1 MAKIILY
8 LWTVATVFMLATA
21 SLAEGAERKDFAGIW
36 VLKLGERN
44 LFVLSLTLEADGVK
58 GTLERPQELSLTG
71 AIFTNIAGASRADP
85 IVKSHFANDVLHFTT
100 QNADNAKDTDDFIMS
115 VNEGQAELSFDV
127 PPDIILEPFPLQRE
141 HSQVKVGSGWVPG
154 RAYTTNDSDIEN
166 TEMKAIYDEDQRVR
180 QAASIDWGTV
190 SRTDADR
197 REATTKLLVA
207 GSLHTGKDYEKASFI
222 FQHGDSASDYLL
234 AHTLAMV
241 AVSKGDAGAIW
252 IASATLDRYLQKV
265 GQKQV
270 FGTQFIH
277 DSKNVWT
284 QEPYDR
290 DLVSD
295 ALRRQLAVPA
305 QIYQTR
311 QLQVYQHQK

>member
-1 MAKIILY
+1 M
-8 LWTVATVFMLATA
+8 
-21 SLAEGAERKDFAGIW
+21 S
-36 VLKLGERN
+36 
-44 LFVLSLTLEADGVK
+44 K

-197 REATTKLLVA
+197 RERQPNYWLQALFTPGRITKRLRSFFNMATVLP
-207 GSLHTGKDYEKASFI
+207 I
-222 FQHGDSASDYLL
+222 
-234 AHTLAMV
+234 
-241 AVSKGDAGAIW
+241 ICW
-252 IASATLDRYLQKV
+252 R
-265 GQKQV
+265 
-270 FGTQFIH
+270 
-277 DSKNVWT
+277 
-284 QEPYDR
+284 
-290 DLVSD
+290 
-295 ALRRQLAVPA
+295 
-305 QIYQTR
+305 TR
-311 QLQVYQHQK
+311 